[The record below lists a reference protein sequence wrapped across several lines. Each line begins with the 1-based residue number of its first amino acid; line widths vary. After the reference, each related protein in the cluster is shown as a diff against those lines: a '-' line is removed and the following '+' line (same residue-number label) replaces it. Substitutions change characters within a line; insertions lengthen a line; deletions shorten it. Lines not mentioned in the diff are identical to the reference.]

1 MVLNPSVGCKASA
14 KESIEFGSFTSS
26 YSKAFASWSIS
37 SSSSSLPPLFKPSLV
52 AISSRRLLN
61 RTSSASFALSA
72 GVFTNL
78 EPPKN
83 GSVFGTVRINSALV
97 GELTFAVG
105 FFVLS
110 SSSSSSSSE
119 SSHPSIRIAVD
130 FFGVPSS
137 SQSLPFRSLSLS
149 SSSSSSKKL
158 SLPPFFFSAAS
169 KMSFSIAPSGSS
181 ICFPPT
187 AFTFPP
193 GKCENCGNTFTFN
206 SSSVDSLKFEFFCLP
221 SPAKPSV
228 ANCLA
233 FFARFSA
240 SSAGV

>member
-37 SSSSSLPPLFKPSLV
+37 SSSSSLPPLFKPALV

-97 GELTFAVG
+97 GELTF
-105 FFVLS
+105 FVFS

-149 SSSSSSKKL
+149 SSSSSSKKS
-158 SLPPFFFSAAS
+158 SLPAFFFSAAS

-206 SSSVDSLKFEFFCLP
+206 SSSVASLKFEFFCLP

>member
-1 MVLNPSVGCKASA
+1 M
-14 KESIEFGSFTSS
+14 
-26 YSKAFASWSIS
+26 
-37 SSSSSLPPLFKPSLV
+37 
-52 AISSRRLLN
+52 AISSRCLLN
-61 RTSSASFALSA
+61 RASSASFALSA

-83 GSVFGTVRINSALV
+83 GSVFGTVRMNSALV
-97 GELTFAVG
+97 GELTFAA
-105 FFVLS
+105 FFVLSSS

-149 SSSSSSKKL
+149 SSSSSSKKS

-206 SSSVDSLKFEFFCLP
+206 SSSVASLKFEFFCLP